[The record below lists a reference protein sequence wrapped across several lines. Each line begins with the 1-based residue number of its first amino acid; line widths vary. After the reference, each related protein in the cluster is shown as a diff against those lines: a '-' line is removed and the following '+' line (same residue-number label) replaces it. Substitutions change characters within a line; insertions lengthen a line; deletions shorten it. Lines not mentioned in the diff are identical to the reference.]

1 MGHMKIHLSHPVRNM
16 ELKGP
21 KRVKDIFKGLD
32 LIPEAFLVIRGQDL
46 MTEDEMVRDEEAIE
60 IRPVISGG

>member
-1 MGHMKIHLSHPVRNM
+1 MKIFLSHPTKTM

-21 KRVKDIFKGLD
+21 KRVKDIFKELH
-32 LIPEAFLVIRGQDL
+32 LIPEAYLVIRGQEL
-46 MTEDEMVRDEEAIE
+46 MTEDEMVRDDEDIE

>member
-1 MGHMKIHLSHPVRNM
+1 MKVHLSHPTREI

-21 KRVKDIFKGLD
+21 KPVGEIFKTLN

-46 MTEDEMVRDEEAIE
+46 MTEDEMVAEGDVIE
-60 IRPVISGG
+60 VRPVISGG

>member
-1 MGHMKIHLSHPVRNM
+1 MKVHLSHPSREMN
-16 ELKGP
+16 LQGP
-21 KRVKDIFKGLD
+21 KRVADLFKELN

-46 MTEDEMVRDEEAIE
+46 LTEDEMVTDGDIIE

>member
-1 MGHMKIHLSHPVRNM
+1 MHLSHPTREI

-21 KRVKDIFKGLD
+21 KRVGEIFKALN

-46 MTEDEMVRDEEAIE
+46 MTEDEIVADGDVIE
-60 IRPVISGG
+60 VRPVISGG

>member
-1 MGHMKIHLSHPVRNM
+1 MKVHLSHPTREIV
-16 ELKGP
+16 LKGP
-21 KRVKDIFKGLD
+21 KRVADIFKELN

-46 MTEDEMVRDEEAIE
+46 MTEDELLADGDNIE

>member
-1 MGHMKIHLSHPVRNM
+1 MKVHLSHPTREIVLM
-16 ELKGP
+16 GP
-21 KRVKDIFKGLD
+21 KRVADIFKELN

-46 MTEDEMVRDEEAIE
+46 ITEDEMLADGDSIE

>member
-1 MGHMKIHLSHPVRNM
+1 MKISLSHPTREM
-16 ELKGP
+16 EIKGP
-21 KRVKDIFKGLD
+21 KRVADLFNELN

-46 MTEDEMVRDEEAIE
+46 MTEDEILADGDSIE